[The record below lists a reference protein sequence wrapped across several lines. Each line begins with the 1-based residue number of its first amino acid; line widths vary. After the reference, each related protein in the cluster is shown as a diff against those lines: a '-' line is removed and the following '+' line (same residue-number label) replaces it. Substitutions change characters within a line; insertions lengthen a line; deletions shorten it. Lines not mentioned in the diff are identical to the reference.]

1 MSKLT
6 FKQSQSLKSRFY
18 ALDGLDGCRALVRPK
33 VDMIGNALT
42 SFLLPTQLLQI
53 MFTLSLATKETNVAH
68 APQHP
73 ENFLEIHS
81 KRGKMR
87 NGGCGAGIVNIHR
100 LFPKGRHAMNGK
112 MMSHLKD
119 LGSAFLYDRYWLNT
133 TGNTAKDRKR
143 NEDGES
149 KVWRS

>member
-1 MSKLT
+1 M
-6 FKQSQSLKSRFY
+6 
-18 ALDGLDGCRALVRPK
+18 RPK

-42 SFLLPTQLLQI
+42 SVLLPTQLLQI

-73 ENFLEIHS
+73 ENSLEIHS
-81 KRGKMR
+81 KRGIMR

-100 LFPKGRHAMNGK
+100 MFPKGRRAMNAK

-119 LGSAFLYDRYWLNT
+119 LGIAFLYDRYWLNT
-133 TGNTAKDRKR
+133 QNKT
-143 NEDGES
+143 
-149 KVWRS
+149 